1 MKLFLTIISLLL
13 PVASFAQ
20 DAANVAPAVA
30 AAGSAPAAPGVESL
44 IFQLVIIFVIFYFL
58 LIRPQ
63 QRKMKAHVAM
73 TTALKKGDKVILGSG
88 FKGKVVKAVEGDK
101 FVDVEIA
108 ENVIV
113 TVLRSA
119 VTENEDKI
127 MLVKANK
134 GDLIEGAVN
143 DNKKTKKSK

>member
-1 MKLFLTIISLLL
+1 MKLFIFAISLLTPL
-13 PVASFAQ
+13 ISLAQ
-20 DAANVAPAVA
+20 EAATVAPAVA
-30 AAGSAPAAPGVESL
+30 GAEAPAAPGVESL

-73 TTALKKGDKVILGSG
+73 TAALKKGDRVILASG

-127 MLVKANK
+127 IPVKAAK
-134 GDLIEGAVN
+134 SETAN
-143 DNKKTKKSK
+143 DNKKTKKLK

>member
-1 MKLFLTIISLLL
+1 MKYVFVLISLLL
-13 PVASFAQ
+13 PALSFAQ
-20 DAANVAPAVA
+20 DTAAVSA
-30 AAGSAPAAPGVESL
+30 ASAGAATPAAPGVESL

-73 TTALKKGDKVILGSG
+73 VAALKKGDRVILSAG

-108 ENVIV
+108 ENVVV
-113 TVLRSA
+113 TVSRSSI
-119 VTENEDKI
+119 TDNEDKPQP
-127 MLVKANK
+127 VKSIKA
-134 GDLIEGAVN
+134 ETAN
-143 DNKKTKKSK
+143 DNKKAKKSKE